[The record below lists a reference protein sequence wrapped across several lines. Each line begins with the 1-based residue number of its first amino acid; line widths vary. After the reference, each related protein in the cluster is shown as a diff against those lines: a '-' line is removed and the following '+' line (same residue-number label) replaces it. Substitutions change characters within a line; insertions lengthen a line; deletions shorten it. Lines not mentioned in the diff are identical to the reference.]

1 MTAVPSPEIYEK
13 LATFYLGR
21 GYDLSGGKLTDD
33 LLLYDA
39 KDLTTHALCV
49 GMTGSGKTG
58 LCLSLLEEAALDG
71 VPVICV
77 DPKGDLANLALSFPD
92 LKPSDFKPWL
102 EPSAASRKGL
112 TVDQLAD
119 KTAKTWADGLASWG
133 QSPGRVRAFRDAAE
147 VSIYTPGS
155 STGLPLTVLKSFD
168 APPPDQRGGESMQQR
183 VVAATSGLMTLLDI
197 DADPLLSP
205 EPILVSSILAHC
217 WQQGQNVA
225 IADLIGLIQSPP
237 IKKLGVLDLDTFMP
251 PSDRAKLAM
260 RLNNLL
266 ASPAFASWLVGE
278 PLSIDRLLYTPAG
291 KPRISILSIA
301 HLPQSQRMFFVT
313 ILLGELVAWMRTQR
327 GTGSLRAIFY
337 MDEVAGYFPPVA
349 NPPSKPP
356 MLTLLK
362 QARAFGLGVTL
373 ATQNPVDL
381 DYKGLSNIGTWFLG
395 RLQTERDKARVLEGL
410 EGAAQQTGQKFDR
423 AAMERT
429 LASLGNRVFLMNNV
443 HEDGP
448 VTFQTRWAM
457 SFLAGPLAS
466 PQIAELMAE
475 QKRQV
480 AEVQPPTQPATVA
493 EPAGPVSSPTPR
505 PVLPTGIEEK
515 FLLLPARVRRPR
527 PGYTH
532 VYRPA
537 VACTASLHYTRRGTD
552 LDRWED
558 VARMIRITGANSPA
572 DGWTESEP
580 VDADADF
587 SDDPEAGYEFTEL
600 PAAWCSAREIG
611 KLDTKLKSYL
621 YRHRPLTIYRCEAAD
636 NEIAPPGSNESAARR
651 HFEQPIREA
660 RDTATEDLRNKYAAK
675 LDRIDDQIRTAR
687 DRVDREESQYEEAK
701 MSSWMTIGSSVIG
714 AFLGRKVAS
723 RTNVSRIG
731 TAARSASR
739 ASAQKSDV
747 RRAEE
752 SLEQLR
758 IDREELEDELKRDLA
773 ELSEQFD
780 PRTIPLETLTVRPLK
795 GDLKVSDPFILWTP
809 WAVDGDGIAV
819 PVG

>member
-1 MTAVPSPEIYEK
+1 MPDVPSPELYEK

-21 GYDLSGGKLTDD
+21 RYDLAAGKLLDD

-77 DPKGDLANLALSFPD
+77 DPKGDLANLALSFPE
-92 LKPSDFKPWL
+92 LRPKDFQPWL
-102 EPSAASRKGL
+102 EPSAAARQGL
-112 TVDQLAD
+112 SVEQFAE
-119 KTAKTWADGLASWG
+119 KTAKTWRDGLAAWG
-133 QSPGRVRAFRDAAE
+133 QTPDRVRAFGDAAE

-168 APPPDQRGGESMQQR
+168 APPADQRSGESMQQR

-205 EPILVSSILAHC
+205 EPILVSSILTHC
-217 WQQGQNVA
+217 WSRGQDVA

-237 IKKLGVLDLDTFMP
+237 IQKLGVLDLDTFMP
-251 PSDRAKLAM
+251 PGERAKLAM

-278 PLSIDRLLYTPAG
+278 PLSIDRLLHTAEG
-291 KPRISILSIA
+291 RPRISILSIA

-349 NPPSKPP
+349 NPPSKAP

-475 QKRQV
+475 QKTRSNVHSADATPASAPQRA
-480 AEVQPPTQPATVA
+480 AEVAPAAVRPPVPAGLDQRFLRSPLRVAPPAAGHRHVYQPA
-493 EPAGPVSSPTPR
+493 
-505 PVLPTGIEEK
+505 I
-515 FLLLPARVRRPR
+515 
-527 PGYTH
+527 
-532 VYRPA
+532 
-537 VACTASLHYTRRGTD
+537 ACRASLHYTRRGTD

-558 VARMIRITGANSPA
+558 VTRMIQMTDQNSPA
-572 DGWTESEP
+572 DGWRGSEP
-580 VDADADF
+580 VDADAQL
-587 SDDPEAGYEFTEL
+587 DDSPDQSYGFTEL
-600 PAAWCSAREIG
+600 PPGWSSSREIN

-621 YRHRPLTIYRCEAAD
+621 YRHRPLTIYRCEVAD
-636 NEIAPPGSNESAARR
+636 NAIAPPGSSESAARQ
-651 HFEQPIREA
+651 HFEHPIREA
-660 RDTATEDLRNKYAAK
+660 RDVETEKLRDKYASK
-675 LDRIDDQIRTAR
+675 LDSLDDKIRAAGDRID
-687 DRVDREESQYEEAK
+687 REEAQYEAART
-701 MSSWMTIGSSVIG
+701 SSWMSIGSSVIG
-714 AFLGRKVAS
+714 AFLGRKIAS

-739 ASAQKSDV
+739 ASQQKSDV

-752 SLEQLR
+752 AHEQLR
-758 IDREELEDELKRDLA
+758 IDRQEMEDELRRDIA
-773 ELSEQFD
+773 ELTRQYD
-780 PRTIPLETLTVRPLK
+780 PRTIELEKLTIRPLK
-795 GDLKVSDPFILWTP
+795 GDLKVSDPFVLWT
-809 WAVDGDGIAV
+809 ADT
-819 PVG
+819 VG